1 MTRTITKEKRIIGQR
16 IKYFRELR
24 GMSQIE
30 LNRLAGYKGRGMMGF
45 IEEGSTGVSQDKLKQ
60 IAEILNVP
68 VSVLVT
74 PIEMPDAKIEILSNV
89 IKILQME
96 GKTPNLD
103 AIAVLAKQDANGLV

>member
-45 IEEGSTGVSQDKLKQ
+45 IEEMGVQ
-60 IAEILNVP
+60 
-68 VSVLVT
+68 
-74 PIEMPDAKIEILSNV
+74 ILSSAP
-89 IKILQME
+89 QTQRAASR
-96 GKTPNLD
+96 GPRH
-103 AIAVLAKQDANGLV
+103 